1 MLASLDEL
9 DRETAVAAVR
19 ALEVEL
25 FGRHAWSEASI
36 RQELDAPAR
45 TYVFDVADAA
55 NDADATGGDADA
67 AGNAVA
73 NDRVDETIRP
83 DDVRGFAGYWY
94 DGDDAEIMDVG
105 VGKAYQR
112 QGIAAA
118 MMTWLIGHARSQ
130 GARRVLL
137 EVRVDNDPAIALYRR
152 FGFENIG
159 LRKRYYQ
166 PEGIDAHVMA
176 LDLEPR
182 IVGFQSAGADA
193 GYEGN
198 AAGAAR
204 QASVVAS
211 AHVAAPNINEHAINE
226 ETK

>member
-1 MLASLDEL
+1 MLVSLDEL

-25 FGRHAWSEASI
+25 FGSHAWSETSI

-45 TYVFDVADAA
+45 TYVFDVADERK
-55 NDADATGGDADA
+55 GG
-67 AGNAVA
+67 
-73 NDRVDETIRP
+73 TIQP

-105 VGKAYQR
+105 VGKAHQR

-118 MMTWLIGHARSQ
+118 MMTWLIGRAGEQ
-130 GARRVLL
+130 GARRILL
-137 EVRVDNDPAIALYRR
+137 EVSVVNDPAIALYRR

-176 LDLEPR
+176 LDLEPHV
-182 IVGFQSAGADA
+182 VGFQSAHDADA
-193 GYEGN
+193 
-198 AAGAAR
+198 
-204 QASVVAS
+204 S
-211 AHVAAPNINEHAINE
+211 HLDTEHTERTNHE
-226 ETK
+226 ETI

>member
-19 ALEVEL
+19 ALEIEL

-45 TYVFDVADAA
+45 TYVFDVAA
-55 NDADATGGDADA
+55 
-67 AGNAVA
+67 
-73 NDRVDETIRP
+73 DRVDATIRP
-83 DDVRGFAGYWY
+83 NDIRGFAGYWY

-105 VGKAYQR
+105 VGKAHQR

-118 MMTWLIGHARSQ
+118 MMTWLIERARSQ

-137 EVRVDNDPAIALYRR
+137 EVRVDNEPAIALYRR

-193 GYEGN
+193 GHAGN
-198 AAGAAR
+198 AVDAADAAQ
-204 QASVVAS
+204 QASAVAS
-211 AHVAAPNINEHAINE
+211 AHGTTTNIREHTSNE